1 MDRGGP
7 LLGDPGMPSLFWV
20 PGKLA
25 LFDTVGVLV
34 AGEVDE
40 GEAIGALGPTWKSK
54 NKIIL
59 KVEDEGVP
67 RRAS

>member
-7 LLGDPGMPSLFWV
+7 LLGDPGMPSRLWL

-25 LFDTVGVLV
+25 LFDTDGVLV

-40 GEAIGALGPTWKSK
+40 GEAIGAFGPT
-54 NKIIL
+54 
-59 KVEDEGVP
+59 
-67 RRAS
+67 

>member
-7 LLGDPGMPSLFWV
+7 LLGDPGMPSLFWL

-40 GEAIGALGPTWKSK
+40 GEAIGALGPT
-54 NKIIL
+54 
-59 KVEDEGVP
+59 
-67 RRAS
+67 